1 MQHLESELHER
12 DDQLEASQAQVEEL
26 ADAVHHLHE
35 LLPQDEE
42 PEEDPEEIQGMS
54 GIEDN

>member
-1 MQHLESELHER
+1 VHHLEAELHER

-26 ADAVHHLHE
+26 TGVVHHLHE

-42 PEEDPEEIQGMS
+42 PEDDPEEVQGMS
-54 GIEDN
+54 GVEDN